1 MIEVARFTSR
11 VEADLARLLL
21 DSHDIVAIILDT
33 EMSNFFGG
41 AVIPVRLMVDD
52 DDAEQA
58 VAILTEG

>member
-21 DSHDIVAIILDT
+21 DSNDIVAIILDS

-58 VAILTEG
+58 VAILAEG